1 MSCAPTPLAGAV
13 FAEMAGYLARV
24 HGRSVVQQLEH
35 LYARVGRYTMNSSY
49 VICRNPAT
57 TTRIFERLRAD
68 GKYWLL
74 LGAHKIEWVR
84 DLTTGVD
91 TDRDDGRA
99 TLPLSKSSHMITY
112 RLANGATFTLRGSGT
127 EPKIKWCV
135 RLSSFPAWRVR
146 RQ

>member
-1 MSCAPTPLAGAV
+1 MT
-13 FAEMAGYLARV
+13 
-24 HGRSVVQQLEH
+24 QQLEH

-112 RLANGATFTLRGSGT
+112 RLANGAIFTLRGSGT
-127 EPKIKWCV
+127 RSQRSSGACAP
-135 RLSSFPAWRVR
+135 RLFRVSGSKAVMMTPR
-146 RQ
+146 S